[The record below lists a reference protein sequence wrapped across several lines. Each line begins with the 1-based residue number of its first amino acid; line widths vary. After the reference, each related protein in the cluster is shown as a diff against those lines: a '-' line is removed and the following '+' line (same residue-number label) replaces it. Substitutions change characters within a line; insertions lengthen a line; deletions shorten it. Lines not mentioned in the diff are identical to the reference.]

1 MIYVKKRQEVKKMS
15 NQSSQLATTS
25 SNLNIYVKIQLC
37 RVELQSMN
45 LKKSGQNKYA
55 GFSYYTLEDIA
66 PPLNILLLKYGL
78 TSNISFDNEK
88 AILTIINTDNLA
100 EQVSFDVPMREAEQK
115 SCNKV
120 QNLGATITYIRRY
133 LYLIAFDIVEYD
145 TFDAV
150 SGKPN
155 NNTNS
160 NTSQELDF
168 LRQKLTAEQI
178 AVITNRNKVN
188 DISELS
194 PEIISAYAR
203 KLKNKGPSN

>member
-1 MIYVKKRQEVKKMS
+1 MS
-15 NQSSQLATTS
+15 NQLATTN
-25 SNLNIYVKIQLC
+25 SNLNIHVKIQLC

-55 GFSYYTLEDIA
+55 GFNYYTLEDIA

-88 AILTIINTDNLA
+88 AILTIINTDNLN

-145 TFDAV
+145 TFDTI

-155 NNTNS
+155 NIINN

-178 AVITNRNKVN
+178 AVITNKYKVN

-203 KLKNKGPSN
+203 KLKNKGSSN

>member
-1 MIYVKKRQEVKKMS
+1 MS
-15 NQSSQLATTS
+15 NQLATTN
-25 SNLNIYVKIQLC
+25 SNLNIHVRIQLC

-55 GFSYYTLEDIA
+55 GFNYYTLEDIA

-88 AILTIINTDNLA
+88 AILTIINTDNLD
-100 EQVSFDVPMREAEQK
+100 EQVTFDVPMREAEQK

-160 NTSQELDF
+160 NASQELDF

-203 KLKNKGPSN
+203 KIKNKGPSN

>member
-1 MIYVKKRQEVKKMS
+1 MS

-88 AILTIINTDNLA
+88 AILTIINTDNLD
-100 EQVSFDVPMREAEQK
+100 EQVTFDVPMREAEQK

-145 TFDAV
+145 TFDAI

-155 NNTNS
+155 NNNA
-160 NTSQELDF
+160 NQELDF

-178 AVITNRNKVN
+178 AVITNKYKVS
-188 DISELS
+188 DMSELS

-203 KLKNKGPSN
+203 KIKNKGPSN